1 MNNRDTGIMELFNS
15 RGGMRV
21 NVKNLCLHTGNREM
35 KFQVTGYVYTDDD
48 TKYFTKDVAVDFL
61 CDTTD
66 TPVYKLHTEDKVISG
81 QATSGTLSQSYS
93 DK

>member
-1 MNNRDTGIMELFNS
+1 MNNRDTNIIELFNS

-21 NVKNLCLHTGNREM
+21 NVKNLCKFPDNREI
-35 KFQVTGYVYTDDD
+35 KFQVTGYEYTDDD
-48 TKYFTKDVAVDFL
+48 TKYFTKDVAVNFL

-81 QATSGTLSQSYS
+81 QATSGTLSQSYY